1 MLTEMSST
9 IKEIKNDL
17 TSELIDFPKEESRK
31 QTDSMLISLMTK
43 LFSPE

>member
-9 IKEIKNDL
+9 IKEIKNDP

-31 QTDSMLISLMTK
+31 QTDRQHVNI
-43 LFSPE
+43 FND